1 VYGIVLRFGFGGWDT
16 AKTVHEALLVVPGH
30 VVGGDEFDVGE
41 VAQKPAAKRRVGT
54 DAFVLVEPD
63 GGLGQSVSVGIT
75 HRSHRGSQPRK

>member
-1 VYGIVLRFGFGGWDT
+1 MFGIVVGFGLGGWDT

-30 VVGGDEFDVGE
+30 VVGGDEFDVGQ

-63 GGLGQSVSVGIT
+63 CGLGQSVIVGLT
-75 HRSHRGSQPRK
+75 G